1 MLNLNKKVNNQ
12 YKDIKVNGT
21 ILDIIKKIT
30 IKKVKIFKVIFKINE
45 K

>member
-12 YKDIKVNGT
+12 YKDIKVNET

-30 IKKVKIFKVIFKINE
+30 IKKVKIFKVILKINE